1 VTRRP
6 FGDRLDRLERA
17 VRPRPHGPAITDP
30 AVIAVVAELA
40 DVIEFGDLL
49 DQTDDRIALLTHEVH
64 AAIPLTRRP
73 DAEPHPSRALLDHL
87 AALRSAYGRP
97 GDIRLT

>member
-1 VTRRP
+1 MTRRP

-17 VRPRPHGPAITDP
+17 VRPRPHGPTITDP
-30 AVIAVVAELA
+30 DVLAVVAELA

-49 DQTDDRIALLTHEVH
+49 DQTEDRIELLSTEVH

-73 DAEPHPSRALLDHL
+73 EDEPHPSRALHDHL
-87 AALRSAYGRP
+87 ARLRVAYGRP
-97 GDIRLT
+97 GDVHLT